1 MSSAAQHP
9 EREDS
14 SRLARVNEWDSDFFG
29 VRIATVAARELNE
42 DVAAAVLDWARANR
56 IACLYY
62 LAGAGDAASIRHAQ
76 DHGFRLVDIRLTMS
90 RRVDSPPL
98 PAIAG
103 ERVRH
108 ATDADAAPL
117 ERIARESHTNTRFHA
132 DAGFDPDRSR
142 ELYAIWIRDSITGR
156 LADRVLV
163 VDEPDGPAGYVAL
176 RLDASGTGHIALIAV
191 SATRRGQGHGER
203 LVVEGIRWL
212 ASRGA
217 SRVEVITQGAEA
229 DSIRFYERCGFSVL
243 RVELW
248 FHRWLDPPS

>member
-1 MSSAAQHP
+1 MSSAARHP
-9 EREDS
+9 EEDPS
-14 SRLARVNEWDSDFFG
+14 SLARVNVWDSDFFG
-29 VRIATVAARELNE
+29 VRIATVAARVLNE
-42 DVAAAVLDWARANR
+42 AVAAAALDWARANR

-62 LAGAGDAASIRHAQ
+62 LADARDARSIRLAEDQ
-76 DHGFRLVDIRLTMS
+76 GFRLVDVRVTMS
-90 RRVDSPPL
+90 RPVDTPPL
-98 PAIAG
+98 PALGG
-103 ERVRH
+103 EPVRP
-108 ATDADAAPL
+108 ATEADSASLA
-117 ERIARESHTNTRFHA
+117 RIARESHANTRFHRDGRF
-132 DAGFDPDRSR
+132 DAERSR

-163 VDEPDGPAGYVAL
+163 VDGPDGPAGYVAL
-176 RLDASGTGHIALIAV
+176 RVDEEGTGHIALIAV
-191 SATRRGQGHGER
+191 ASTQRGRGYGER
-203 LVVEGIRWL
+203 LIVEGVRWL